1 VALSLGTTI
10 LLKMGKARYTPITL
24 APMAFMFVTTLTA
37 SVQLIGRFWREAA
50 LNPEG
55 ALTRRLDALLVGA
68 MACLAVV
75 VFIDSLVKW
84 LKFRPAS
91 AAALAPSGVE
101 TDAAS

>member
-1 VALSLGTTI
+1 
-10 LLKMGKARYTPITL
+10 
-24 APMAFMFVTTLTA
+24 
-37 SVQLIGRFWREAA
+37 
-50 LNPEG
+50 
-55 ALTRRLDALLVGA
+55 